1 MPTPPVPSNEAAR
14 LDELRELDILDTL
27 PEATY
32 DSITFLASQIC
43 GVPIALVS
51 IVDEDRQW
59 FKSRV
64 GLDVGETHRDLAFC
78 AHAINEP
85 DEIMIVKDAST
96 DERFMANPLV
106 TGDPNI
112 RFYAGAPLVTANG
125 SALGT
130 LCVIDRRPRVLTE
143 DQLASLQ
150 ALSVQVMALLEL
162 RRTVRE
168 LREQQ
173 AALEEASRLREVL
186 MGTVSHELRTP
197 LTAIIGFIEFLNE
210 DLDPEE
216 RAEIVHRLGR
226 QAGDLQHL
234 VDDLLIAARAEADS
248 LNVETVPV
256 DLATQV
262 SLALED
268 VSVAVAGSI
277 SVAGTQ
283 CFASGDPA
291 RIRQIIR
298 NLLTNAVRYG
308 GPEIILETHQRDDG
322 CHLTVADN
330 GPGVPT
336 SEREHIF
343 ERFHQ
348 ASNANYVASSAG
360 LGLPISRLLA
370 EKMGG
375 TLTYRYENGLS
386 VFELTLPMVPAL
398 AVGASA

>member
-1 MPTPPVPSNEAAR
+1 MPPAPIPENETERLAELAA
-14 LDELRELDILDTL
+14 LDILDTL

-32 DSITFLASQIC
+32 DSITYLASQIC
-43 GVPIALVS
+43 EVPIALVS

-59 FKSRV
+59 FKSRI
-64 GLDVGETHRDLAFC
+64 GLDATETHRDLAFC

-85 DEIMIVKDAST
+85 DELLIVTDASS
-96 DERFMANPLV
+96 DVRFMANPLV

-112 RFYAGAPLVTANG
+112 RFYAGAPLVTPNG

-130 LCVIDRRPRVLTE
+130 LCVIDREPRNLSE
-143 DQLASLQ
+143 EQLESLR

-168 LREQQ
+168 LREQHE
-173 AALEEASRLREVL
+173 ALEEASRLREVL

-210 DLDPEE
+210 DLDPDE
-216 RAEIVHRLGR
+216 RSDIVNRLGR

-248 LNVETVPV
+248 LNVESVPV
-256 DLATQV
+256 RLDTQV
-262 SLALED
+262 ELALQD
-268 VSVAVAGSI
+268 VSAAVADDISI
-277 SVAGTQ
+277 EGGPCRAM
-283 CFASGDPA
+283 GDPA
-291 RIRQIIR
+291 RVRQVVR

-308 GPEIILETHQRDDG
+308 GPSITVRTHG
-322 CHLTVADN
+322 HEEACHLLVIDD
-330 GPGVPT
+330 GPGVPPN
-336 SEREHIF
+336 ERESIF
-343 ERFHQ
+343 ERFQQ
-348 ASNANYVASSAG
+348 ASKANYVASSAG

-375 TLTYRYENGLS
+375 SLTYRYEDGKS
-386 VFELTLPMVPAL
+386 IFDLTLPPAPAL
-398 AVGASA
+398 ASFR

>member
-1 MPTPPVPSNEAAR
+1 MTTAPLPPNEAER
-14 LDELRELDILDTL
+14 LNELRELEILDTL

-64 GLDVGETHRDLAFC
+64 GLDATETHRNLAFC

-85 DEIMIVKDAST
+85 EKILIVPDASLDT
-96 DERFMANPLV
+96 RFMANPLV
-106 TGDPNI
+106 TSDPNI
-112 RFYAGAPLVTANG
+112 RFYAGAPLVTSSG

-130 LCVIDRRPRVLTE
+130 LCVIDREPRDLSE
-143 DQLASLQ
+143 DQLVSLR

-197 LTAIIGFIEFLNE
+197 LTAIIGFIEFLGE
-210 DLDPEE
+210 DIDVET
-216 RAEIVHRLGR
+216 RTDIVRRLGR

-248 LNVETVPV
+248 LNVETITV
-256 DLATQV
+256 DLETQV

-268 VSVAVAGSI
+268 VSAAVAGGISI
-277 SVAGTQ
+277 DTSP
-283 CFASGDPA
+283 CLASGDPA

-308 GPEIILETHQRDDG
+308 GPTITLETHRRDDS
-322 CHLTVADN
+322 CRLLVVDD
-330 GPGVPT
+330 GPGVPIA
-336 SEREHIF
+336 EREHIF
-343 ERFHQ
+343 ERFRQ
-348 ASNANYVASSAG
+348 ASTASYVASSAG

-370 EKMGG
+370 EKMAG
-375 TLTYRYENGLS
+375 TLTYRYENGRS
-386 VFELTLPMVPAL
+386 IFELTLPRAAAL
-398 AVGASA
+398 VDAT